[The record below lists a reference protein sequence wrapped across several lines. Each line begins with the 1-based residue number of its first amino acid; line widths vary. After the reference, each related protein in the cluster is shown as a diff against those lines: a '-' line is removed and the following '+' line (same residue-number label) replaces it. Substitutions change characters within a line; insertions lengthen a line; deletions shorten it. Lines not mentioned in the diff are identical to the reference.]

1 MTSIPGKAVFIGV
14 MCFAA
19 GVLVRDVAQ
28 DWLDVESM
36 KRFAAEVVKC
46 EQAGGVISVSS
57 KGGMVC
63 SPPKWS
69 IGMPIRGK
77 K

>member
-19 GVLVRDVAQ
+19 GVLARDVAQ
-28 DWLDVESM
+28 DWYDAASM

-46 EQAGGVISVSS
+46 EKAGGVISVSS
-57 KGGMVC
+57 EGGMVC
-63 SPPKWS
+63 RPPTWS